1 VAVSLAS
8 GPLAPS
14 LRKARAAALTTRIS
28 LPSAVLALAVP
39 PLFLHV
45 DWQPGVSVGVGSTSV
60 GIELSDLAV
69 LAVVATAVV
78 VGRRDGFAVLRR
90 TWPIWA
96 ALAALGIWI
105 ATATLYG
112 SSVLD
117 GYPTAENLVTAAKFA
132 EYALLAPAV
141 AVLARRTEDLALPI
155 AVLVVWCAA
164 AAVVGLVQFAGA
176 DILDAWTPGHRQ
188 PSFLG
193 HHDFAAL
200 AGGVLL
206 LGLVWVVLGCDRA
219 FLRALAVAAG
229 AVGLVVAAAVAS
241 LLGLFL
247 AGVLLVAVGVRER
260 VPVARLGVAGAVL
273 VAVALGVLALRGGDV
288 ADFLRFAQH
297 EPTQPT
303 EQVET
308 YSHRTLLAYIGG
320 RIFLD
325 HPLGGVGWQGSSE
338 PAAFEPYLADAH
350 RRFPDTAPLAFPAP
364 DRRHGVQNA
373 YVQTLSD
380 LGLVGA
386 VLLLA
391 LGTATVWH
399 LRRVL
404 LGSRLAIVGALWLL
418 LAAGLWTAQGLVTGI
433 PLAALTWIALGFVA
447 AADGSS

>member
-320 RIFLD
+320 QIFLD

>member
-78 VGRRDGFAVLRR
+78 IGYRDGFAAVRR

-96 ALAALGIWI
+96 ALAALAVWI
-105 ATATLYG
+105 AAATLYG
-112 SSVLD
+112 PLVLD
-117 GYPTAENLVTAAKFA
+117 GYPTAENLVTAAKFT

-141 AVLARRTEDLALPI
+141 AVLARDPADLGLPLV
-155 AVLVVWCAA
+155 VLVLWCAA
-164 AAVVGLVQFAGA
+164 ASVVGLVQFLGA
-176 DILDAWTPGHRQ
+176 DVLDAWTPGHRQ

-206 LGLVWVVLGCDRA
+206 LGLVWVVLGCERRW
-219 FLRALAVAAG
+219 LRATALAAG
-229 AVGLVVAAAVAS
+229 AVGLVLAAAVAS
-241 LLGLFL
+241 VLGLLLAGLLLG
-247 AGVLLVAVGVRER
+247 AVGLRER
-260 VPVARLGVAGAVL
+260 VPVARLAAASAVLGAV
-273 VAVALGVLALRGGDV
+273 AIGVLALRGGDV
-288 ADFLRFAQH
+288 ADFLRFAQDEPT
-297 EPTQPT
+297 EPTQR
-303 EQVET
+303 VET

-325 HPLGGVGWQGSSE
+325 HPLAGVGWQGSSE

-380 LGLVGA
+380 LGIVGLA
-386 VLLLA
+386 LLA
-391 LGTATVWH
+391 ALGVATVWH

-404 LGSRLAIVGALWLL
+404 LRSRLALVGALWLL

-433 PLAALTWIALGFVA
+433 PLAALTWIALGLVA
-447 AADGSS
+447 AADGSA

>member
-1 VAVSLAS
+1 
-8 GPLAPS
+8 
-14 LRKARAAALTTRIS
+14 
-28 LPSAVLALAVP
+28 
-39 PLFLHV
+39 
-45 DWQPGVSVGVGSTSV
+45 
-60 GIELSDLAV
+60 
-69 LAVVATAVV
+69 
-78 VGRRDGFAVLRR
+78 
-90 TWPIWA
+90 
-96 ALAALGIWI
+96 
-105 ATATLYG
+105 
-112 SSVLD
+112 VLD

-132 EYALLAPAV
+132 EYALLAPAI
-141 AVLARRTEDLALPI
+141 AVLARRREDLALPI
-155 AVLVVWCAA
+155 AVLVAWCAA
-164 AAVVGLVQFAGA
+164 AAIVGLVQFAGA

-206 LGLVWVVLGCDRA
+206 LGLVWVVLGCDWRR
-219 FLRALAVAAG
+219 LRALAVAAG
-229 AVGLVVAAAVAS
+229 AIGLVLAAAVAS
-241 LLGLFL
+241 LPGLFL
-247 AGVLLVAVGVRER
+247 AGLLLGAVGLRER
-260 VPVARLGVAGAVL
+260 VHVARLGVAAAVL
-273 VAVALGVLALRGGDV
+273 AAVAIGVLALRGGDV
-288 ADFLRFAQH
+288 ADFLRFAED

-303 EQVET
+303 QQVET

-325 HPLGGVGWQGSSE
+325 HPLVGVGWQGSSE

-386 VLLLA
+386 ALLVALA
-391 LGTATVWH
+391 GAVVWR

-404 LGSRLAIVGALWLL
+404 LRSRLALVGALWLL
-418 LAAGLWTAQGLVTGI
+418 LAAGLWSALGLVTGI

>member
-1 VAVSLAS
+1 MAVSVAS

-69 LAVVATAVV
+69 LAVVATAAV
-78 VGRRDGFAVLRR
+78 VGFRDGFDVLRR
-90 TWPIWA
+90 TWAIWAVLA
-96 ALAALGIWI
+96 ALAIWI
-105 ATATLYG
+105 GAATLYG
-112 SSVLD
+112 PLVLD

-132 EYALLAPAV
+132 EYALLAPAI
-141 AVLARRTEDLALPI
+141 AVLARRPDDLVLPLT
-155 AVLVVWCAA
+155 VLVLWCAA
-164 AAVVGLVQFAGA
+164 ATIVGLMQFLGVG
-176 DILDAWTPGHRQ
+176 ILDAWTPGHRQ

-206 LGLVWVVLGCDRA
+206 LGLEWIVLGRDRRR
-219 FLRALAVAAG
+219 LRATAVAAG
-229 AVGLVVAAAVAS
+229 AVGLVLAAAVAS
-241 LLGLFL
+241 LAGLLL
-247 AGVLLVAVGVRER
+247 AGLLLAAAGLRAR
-260 VPVARLGVAGAVL
+260 VPVGRLAVAAAVL
-273 VAVALGVLALRGGDV
+273 AAVGIGVLALRGGDV
-288 ADFLRFAQH
+288 ADFLRFAQD

-303 EQVET
+303 QRVET

-325 HPLGGVGWQGSSE
+325 HPVVGVGWQGSSE
-338 PAAFEPYLADAH
+338 PAAFEPYLGDAH

-380 LGLVGA
+380 LGVVGGALLLVLGA
-386 VLLLA
+386 V
-391 LGTATVWH
+391 TVWH
-399 LRRVL
+399 LRRRVFV
-404 LGSRLAIVGALWLL
+404 SRLALVGALWLL
-418 LAAGLWTAQGLVTGI
+418 LAAGLWSALGLVTGI
-433 PLAALTWIALGFVA
+433 PLAALTWIALGLVA
-447 AADGSS
+447 AADGSA